1 MEIIDMDNRQ
11 TNREARLRHPRRGFT
26 LVELLVVIAIIGIL
40 IAMLLPA
47 IQAARESARRM
58 QCSNNLKQIGLGMA
72 TYESA
77 LRHFPPG
84 RQGCDSIRKQ
94 APCLPANNPDT
105 SLTGQSGFVLIL
117 PYLEEKG
124 LYYNGLDKDPYFLN
138 TISSYP
144 LSQQVAIVIAQ
155 RPGVFVCPSDT
166 AKPFLDY
173 AGNSSYWV
181 GPTADY
187 KIATGSYAMCGG
199 TKGADCYPTQF
210 EIKTDNTGMFMYK
223 RTIQRKEIPDGLSKT
238 IFVGEVRDGSV
249 LHTVCTWALGNMGE
263 TIRYTTNPIN
273 TPPEAPIAYTAFN
286 VTLNM
291 AFASRHPRGAQF
303 VFGDGHVDFLTEEL
317 DLVTFKKLST
327 RNFRYDIFTSCSD
340 PIP

>member
-1 MEIIDMDNRQ
+1 MH
-11 TNREARLRHPRRGFT
+11 LRKRPCGFT

-40 IAMLLPA
+40 IALLLPA
-47 IQAARESARRM
+47 IQAAREAARRM
-58 QCSNNLKQIGLGMA
+58 HCSNNLKQIGLGML

-84 RQGCDSIRKQ
+84 RQGCDSVRREP
-94 APCLPANNPDT
+94 PCLPANNPDS

-117 PYLEEKG
+117 PYLELKS
-124 LYYNGLDKDPYFLN
+124 LYYNRLEKDPYFLN
-138 TISSYP
+138 TLPSYP
-144 LSQQVAIVIAQ
+144 LSRQAAFVIAQ
-155 RPGVFVCPSDT
+155 RPPVFVCPSDT

-173 AGNSSYWV
+173 AGNSTYWV
-181 GPTADY
+181 GSTADD
-187 KIATGSYAMCGG
+187 KIAAGSYAMSGG

-210 EIKTDNTGMFMYK
+210 EIKTRNTGVFLYK

-238 IFVGEVRDGSV
+238 LFVGEVRDGSV

-273 TPPEAPIAYTAFN
+273 TPPEAGVAYTAFN
-286 VTLNM
+286 VTINM
-291 AFASRHPRGAQF
+291 AFASKHPQGAQF
-303 VFGDGHVDFLTEEL
+303 VFGDGHVEFLTD
-317 DLVTFKKLST
+317 DLALPTFKKLST

-340 PIP
+340 DIP